1 MAFSRFERF
10 ENMDPRVKVQK
21 EGAGPPLFLHFPVF
35 CKFFFG
41 IYDDMVI
48 MELVYYKT
56 IQQDTG
62 YKVFLH
68 IPAQSTPLNHTS

>member
-1 MAFSRFERF
+1 VKVTRRFSKSLTDIHVSPRKIRGDFMAFSRFERF

-48 MELVYYKT
+48 MELV
-56 IQQDTG
+56 
-62 YKVFLH
+62 
-68 IPAQSTPLNHTS
+68 